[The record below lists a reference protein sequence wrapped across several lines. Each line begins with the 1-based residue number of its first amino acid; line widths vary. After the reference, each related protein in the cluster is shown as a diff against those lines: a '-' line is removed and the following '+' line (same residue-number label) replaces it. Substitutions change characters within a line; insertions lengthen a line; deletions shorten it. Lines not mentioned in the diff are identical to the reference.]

1 MNFKTNILLISVL
14 VLGLMTSPLSLS
26 SFSAQIDSTDST
38 GLAFAQGKPEDVGPS
53 GDNGKP
59 EDVGKQE
66 TVLTPEVGNS
76 KQAEKQAERETRL
89 AEKQA
94 ERETR
99 LAEKQDQIQQRLAQK
114 TAQLEKREQAL
125 LGKLNAGTYHGPL
138 LGGDAI
144 TTQYIISFKALEATA
159 IGNSGD
165 VETFAGDITL
175 ENVVSRGNNLKLK
188 VTGCNL
194 IGENVTYNCA
204 FGKARAISSGT
215 GGEKD
220 SMVIIAFLEDDFEG
234 RSTLKIMLD
243 ANTPIKD
250 IGDGITEV
258 NIKSPQ
264 SRIGHEWFVSG
275 DATISVTGSSVNPD
289 FTGIL
294 GSTLTDEEDAAED
307 AVEAEAEA
315 AEDAAEAEAEAAE
328 DAAEAEAEA
337 EEDEPV
343 LLTEDQ

>member
-89 AEKQA
+89 AEKQ
-94 ERETR
+94 
-99 LAEKQDQIQQRLAQK
+99 DQIQQRLAQK

-144 TTQYIISFKALEATA
+144 TTQYIISFEALEATA

-315 AEDAAEAEAEAAE
+315 AEDAAEAEAEA
-328 DAAEAEAEA
+328 